1 MSKTST
7 IIDARRGNYRLE
19 LGELFR
25 YKDLFLTLAY
35 RDIRVRYAQSFLGL
49 FWTILQPAI
58 NLLIFTLIFGKAM
71 HVDTGGIPYPVF
83 AMAGIIAWSYF
94 SYSLSQAGSSII
106 QSQNMIKKI
115 YFPRLVIPL
124 SKAVVGLIDFAVAF
138 ALYIVVAWWY
148 GYTMPAT
155 IIYLPLFVLVIII
168 SSLAAGIWLSALT
181 IRFRDFQYIIPF
193 MVQVGMYITPIAYPA
208 SLVPE
213 KYLGLYYLN
222 PMAGVVEGFRWS
234 LVGGEAPHPYAYYS
248 FAAIGVLF
256 VSALFYFR
264 RVERDMADIV

>member
-1 MSKTST
+1 MSKTTSV
-7 IIDARRGNYRLE
+7 IDAKSGSLSLD
-19 LGELFR
+19 LGELIR

-58 NLLIFTLIFGKAM
+58 NLLIFTLIFGKAIQ
-71 HVDTGGIPYPVF
+71 VDTGGIPYPVF

-94 SYSLSQAGSSII
+94 SYSLSQAGGSII
-106 QSQNMIKKI
+106 QAQQMIKKI

-138 ALYIVVAWWY
+138 GLYIILAAWF
-148 GYTMPAT
+148 GHTIPAS
-155 IIYLPLFVLVIII
+155 IVYLPLFILVIIV
-168 SSLAAGIWLSALT
+168 SSLAVGIWLSALT

-208 SLVPE
+208 TLIPE
-213 KYLGLYYLN
+213 KYLALYYLN

-234 LVGGEAPHPYAYYS
+234 LVGGAPPHEYAYYS
-248 FAAIGVLF
+248 FVVIGLLF
-256 VSALFYFR
+256 ISALYYFR
-264 RVERDMADIV
+264 KVERQMADIV